1 MKMNTKLLA
10 LLFVGA
16 FIVSA
21 GLSLGVSLDPQGT
34 LLETED
40 PDVEDLEDTD
50 DDDPEDTDDDD
61 DDDKDD
67 DDKDDDDDD
76 VDDDYEDEH
85 GREVKVEYDDDE
97 IKLESELKTGDTK
110 DEFQIKIKAEDK
122 LGIKLEY
129 ESETETDETEI
140 ELEIEFKVEFKD
152 LIEFVDTNADGLYT
166 KDVDEEIQKYRLDD
180 FSPIGYFPQIQP
192 DNSTLHYFNVS
203 TTDGVF
209 TAHIFIAGEFMDL
222 ESTILTPTQVKIDL
236 EILNFPYMN
245 DSSQLALYT
254 KLESEFEIEE
264 EDVTEDELLGFA
276 SDESGLQSIM
286 NGFRA
291 GFSWAEFADV
301 DGIQMP
307 VYVTS
312 PVDVDPD
319 DDEDDHEDED
329 DEKIY
334 IIYPRG
340 DHIYHDPKI
349 GVLGIMADPEPSFL
363 EAIPGYPLWALF
375 AGSIAIISML
385 AISKRKFR

>member
-1 MKMNTKLLA
+1 MKLNTKMVA

-21 GLSLGVSLDPQGT
+21 GLSLSVSLNPQDAPG
-34 LLETED
+34 LTE
-40 PDVEDLEDTD
+40 VEDTD
-50 DDDPEDTDDDD
+50 DDDPEDTDDGDD
-61 DDDKDD
+61 DEDD
-67 DDKDDDDDD
+67 DHDDDD

-85 GREVKVEYDDDE
+85 GREVKVEYDEDE

-129 ESETETDETEI
+129 ESETETDDTEI
-140 ELEIEFKVEFKD
+140 ELEIEFKVEFKV
-152 LIEFVDTNADGLYT
+152 LIEFVDTDADGLYT

-209 TAHIFIAGEFMDL
+209 TAHIYIAGEFMDVGA
-222 ESTILTPTQVKIDL
+222 TTLTPTETKIDI
-236 EILNFPYMN
+236 EILNFPYIN

-276 SDESGLQSIM
+276 SDESGLQSVR

-291 GFSWAEFADV
+291 GFSWAEQANV
-301 DGIQMP
+301 DGVMQN
-307 VYVTS
+307 VFVTS

-334 IIYPRG
+334 IVYPRG

-349 GVLGIMADPEPSFL
+349 GVLGIMADPTPSFL